1 LKWVEVQ
8 DMTEQ
13 EAGSLGSGLV
23 LEDRMPLRW
32 SVSETPGGAPH
43 QQQANEETLRVILS
57 LDEHHVEA
65 SDENPEFAHE
75 VERLETKIN
84 LILELVSQVLAR
96 HLQLPEARPVRLSA
110 HEIEWETATA
120 PAVGSPVV
128 IEAYVCPRYPRPLF
142 LPATVQGVAAGRAR
156 AVLDD
161 LGEPVQELLEKLIF
175 RHHRRQIAAT
185 RRSNA

>member
-1 LKWVEVQ
+1 MSAE
-8 DMTEQ
+8 DFAMIESTPE
-13 EAGSLGSGLV
+13 SLGSGLV
-23 LEDRMPLRW
+23 LEDRLPLRW
-32 SVSETPGGAPH
+32 CAAEPPGGAPH
-43 QQQANEETLRVILS
+43 LQLSNEETLRVILS

-75 VERLETKIN
+75 VQRLETKIN
-84 LILELVSQVLAR
+84 LVLELVSQLLAR
-96 HLQLPEARPVRLSA
+96 QLQLPEARPVRLSA

-128 IEAYVCPRYPRPLF
+128 IEAYVCPQYPRPLF
-142 LPATVQGVAAGRAR
+142 LPATVRGFAAGRAR
-156 AVLDD
+156 AVFDD
-161 LGEPVQELLEKLIF
+161 LGESVQELLEMLIF

>member
-1 LKWVEVQ
+1 MHHETP
-8 DMTEQ
+8 DSFGT
-13 EAGSLGSGLV
+13 GLL
-23 LEDRMPLRW
+23 LEDRLPLHWR
-32 SVSETPGGAPH
+32 VAVTPDAAP
-43 QQQANEETLRVILS
+43 QLQLSNEETLRVILS

-65 SDENPEFAHE
+65 GDENPEFAHE
-75 VERLETKIN
+75 VQRLESKIN
-84 LILELVSQVLAR
+84 LILELVSQLLAR
-96 HLQLPEARPVRLSA
+96 QLQLPEELPVRLSA

-120 PAVGSPVV
+120 PAAGSPVV